1 MAETFTLVTGASA
14 GIGREI
20 ATVAAERGRNLVI
33 VARRE
38 DRLLSLAQELTERF
52 RVRVE
57 VIACDLADDGGPVR
71 LHQETVGRK
80 LEVDELVNNAGF
92 GSLGAFHEAS
102 ANEQLAM
109 LHVNV
114 VALTHLS
121 RLYLPAMLKAG
132 RGRILNLASTAA
144 FQPGP
149 LMAVYYASKAYV
161 LSLSEAL
168 SEELRGTG
176 VTVTALCPGVTRTE
190 FQAVSRTEESGL
202 VRLGMADA
210 RDVAEIGF
218 RAMVT
223 GRAVVV
229 PGLVNRLLAFS
240 VRLSPRALVRRI
252 VRELNRPR

>member
-1 MAETFTLVTGASA
+1 MGERFTMVTGASA

-20 ATVAAERGRNLVI
+20 ASVAAENGRNLAI

-38 DRLLSLAQELTERF
+38 DRLLALARELADRHG
-52 RVRVE
+52 VRVE
-57 VIACDLADDGGPVR
+57 VFSCDLTAKEAPAS
-71 LHQETVGRK
+71 LHREALARN

-92 GSLGAFHEAS
+92 GSLGTFHEA
-102 ANEQLAM
+102 ALDEQLDM
-109 LHVNV
+109 LNLNV
-114 VALTHLS
+114 LALTHLS
-121 RLYLPAMLKAG
+121 RLFLPAMVEAG

-168 SEELRGTG
+168 AEELRGTG

-190 FQAVSRTEESGL
+190 FQSRARTEGSGL
-202 VRLGMADA
+202 TRMGMADA
-210 RDVAEIGF
+210 RTVAEVGF
-218 RAMVT
+218 RAMVA
-223 GRAVVV
+223 GRAFAV
-229 PGLVNRLLAFS
+229 PGLLNRLLVLA
-240 VRLSPRALVRRI
+240 VRLGPRLLVRRI